1 MADKTTERPREVYM
15 SMYGKITRHCTD
27 DASSRLFSS
36 IFSVCPR
43 VGRRQLRSIINF
55 CSALPQFSRLSLSRV
70 WTKPARMRIFVHNN
84 NRLLFGL
91 GGWWSAS
98 FLLEF
103 WIKGMGAMVG
113 AGGGPCMNIG
123 LSNLDMKELTEDVL
137 THTPQ
142 MDRQRI
148 PKDWMTK

>member
-1 MADKTTERPREVYM
+1 
-15 SMYGKITRHCTD
+15 
-27 DASSRLFSS
+27 
-36 IFSVCPR
+36 
-43 VGRRQLRSIINF
+43 
-55 CSALPQFSRLSLSRV
+55 
-70 WTKPARMRIFVHNN
+70 
-84 NRLLFGL
+84 
-91 GGWWSAS
+91 
-98 FLLEF
+98 
-103 WIKGMGAMVG
+103 MGAMVG

>member
-1 MADKTTERPREVYM
+1 
-15 SMYGKITRHCTD
+15 
-27 DASSRLFSS
+27 
-36 IFSVCPR
+36 
-43 VGRRQLRSIINF
+43 
-55 CSALPQFSRLSLSRV
+55 
-70 WTKPARMRIFVHNN
+70 MRNSVHNN
-84 NRLLFGL
+84 NFCLVWEDDGVQVC
-91 GGWWSAS
+91 

-148 PKDWMTK
+148 PKNWMTK